1 MPGALKKVARRLGL
15 IYLDMIINHFYKE
28 KKMKKT
34 LFIGLALGLGVF
46 ALSLSGGTA
55 MANTTGGEGI
65 VGSSHDL
72 SAPGYGDAQSRICVF
87 CHHPHN
93 AHKTDTNLTYSPLW
107 NHAVTTNAGNFTPY
121 DNGNGPTSG
130 RNALN
135 ATMGQP
141 GGVSLLCLSCH
152 DGSVALNAYSNT
164 QGFST
169 DQQGKADQFINS
181 GTLHPGDNIYTIGKG
196 GDLSNHHPI
205 GFNYYQAMDAD
216 MEIANV
222 TKQMTSTTKIKDLLY
237 GGTQFECVSCHDVH
251 NTQNAAGA
259 ERFLWKSN
267 DHSNFCLTCHEK
279 GSTHTNPNWSVA
291 TATAP

>member
-34 LFIGLALGLGVF
+34 LFIGLALGLGAF
-46 ALSLSGGTA
+46 ALSLSSSTPA
-55 MANTTGGEGI
+55 MANLTGGDGI

-72 SAPGYGDAQSRICVF
+72 SAPAYGDAQSRICVF

-107 NHAVTTNAGNFTPY
+107 NHDVTTYAGNFTTY

-135 ATMGQP
+135 ATIGQP

-152 DGSVALNAYSNT
+152 DGSVALNAYSMA
-164 QGFST
+164 GGSPSGAD
-169 DQQGKADQFINS
+169 DQRINS
-181 GTLHPGDNIYTIGKG
+181 GSSSGDNAYTIGKD

-216 MEIANV
+216 LEIANV
-222 TKQMTSTTKIKDLLY
+222 TKQMTSNTKIKDLLY

-251 NTQNAAGA
+251 NSQNATNA
-259 ERFLWKSN
+259 ERFLWRSN
-267 DHSNFCLTCHEK
+267 DHSKFCLTCHEK
-279 GSTHTNPNWSVA
+279 GSTHTNPNWTGPA
-291 TATAP
+291 TVP